1 MKLLNYS
8 SIRASWI
15 TYLKIISSLSLVG
28 SGSSTNSPKGK
39 LLLSSFY
46 KFPSWL
52 KGIKYNYGIVIEFE
66 FAGIKLVDSILS
78 FCSKS
83 LIVWYSKNTSLLLT
97 TLFYI

>member
-1 MKLLNYS
+1 M
-8 SIRASWI
+8 RASWI
-15 TYLKIISSLSLVG
+15 TCLKITSSLSLAG
-28 SGSSTNSPKGK
+28 SGSSTNSSKGK

-46 KFPSWL
+46 KSLSWL

-66 FAGIKLVDSILS
+66 FVRIKLVDSILS

-83 LIVWYSKNTSLLLT
+83 LIVWYSKKTSLLFT